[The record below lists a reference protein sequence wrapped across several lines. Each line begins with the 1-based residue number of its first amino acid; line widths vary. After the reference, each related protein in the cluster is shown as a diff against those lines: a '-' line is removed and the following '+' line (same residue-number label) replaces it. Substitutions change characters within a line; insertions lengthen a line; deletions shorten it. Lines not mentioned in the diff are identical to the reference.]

1 MAGSGPTPEHR
12 AFVEAGIGIVMSI
25 IMADGKYSQDEFV
38 WFKTVQHRH
47 PLFADVPAD
56 AFNPMLKRV
65 KQRLTKESW
74 KALIDEWVSAVP
86 QRYRVSIFELATE
99 LAVVDKELEGKE
111 PEVIRYLWHSMGIPD
126 DQARTIFMARIE
138 RM

>member
-38 WFKTVQHRH
+38 WFKTVQNRH
-47 PLFADVPAD
+47 PLFADVPAE

-65 KQRLTKESW
+65 KQRLTQESW
-74 KALIDEWVSAVP
+74 KRLIDEWAAAVP
-86 QRYRVSIFELATE
+86 VAARVSIFELATE

-111 PEVIRYLWHSMGIPD
+111 PEVIRYLWHAMGIPD
-126 DQARTIFMARIE
+126 DQARNIFMSRIE

>member
-1 MAGSGPTPEHR
+1 MPPSGPTPEYR

-47 PLFADVPAD
+47 PLFADVPAE

-65 KQRLTKESW
+65 KSRLMKEGW
-74 KALIDEWVSAVP
+74 QGLVHEWAQAVP
-86 QRYRVSIFELATE
+86 ERYRLSIFELAAE
-99 LAVVDKELEGKE
+99 LAVVDRELEGRE
-111 PEVIRYLWHSMGIPD
+111 PEVIRHLWHCMGIPD
-126 DQARTIFMARIE
+126 DQARAIFMSKIE